1 MPLPRVGRKLA
12 AILVADVVGY
22 SGLVEADESGTLTA
36 LKHLRQS
43 LMEPLFSEHHGRI
56 VKVMGDGLIAEFNSV
71 VDAVACAVTL
81 QEKVADW
88 QMPVSSERRIVL
100 RIGINLGDVVV
111 EDDDLLGDGI
121 NVAARLEQICPP
133 GSVLIT
139 GSAYEQL
146 PGKIDVDFEYAGEQ
160 QLKNISRPVK
170 IYRMTA
176 RTAEVR
182 LLAPGL
188 DEPSTDIRKTVTIL
202 FADIVDSSRLG
213 LALDPEALRN
223 VLTRYFGEI
232 SAVVQR
238 HGGIVEK
245 YIGDAIMAVYGTP
258 TANEDDATRAVRA
271 AAEMRERL
279 ADLNQELEAGWG
291 VRLVNRIGINTGEV
305 IASADLRGFLS
316 VAGEAVNI
324 AKRLEEAALPNEI
337 LIGKSTHRLVR
348 DAVVVSPSGP
358 RLLKHGETITALVVS
373 EVLHHAP
380 GLARRFDSPFVG
392 RERQRVLLETVF
404 QNAVGDRT
412 CHMVSVLGDAGV
424 GKSRLVR
431 EFSRGLAEDVT
442 VLHGN
447 CLPYG
452 EGITYWPL
460 AEIVR
465 EFTRAEG
472 LDGGEQLA
480 AMIEARL
487 AGDEKASLIAERV
500 AGALGLGGSVQGT
513 TEETAWAVRKLLEA
527 LARSGPLVVVV
538 DDVHWAE
545 PTFLDLLEHVAD
557 FSRDVPILLVCIA
570 RPELFDAR
578 PGWGAG
584 KRNATSIFLERLSDE
599 ECHTL
604 ISNLLGG
611 APLPPAVE
619 SRIFGAAGG
628 NALFAEELVAMLIDE
643 NLLRRAPDG
652 WVTVS
657 DLADLPVPSSINA
670 LLAAR
675 LERLPS
681 VERSILRTA
690 AVEGAV
696 FHQGAVSELARP
708 LLDALEAGLLA
719 LVRRDLIRPE
729 APTFPGDK
737 AYRFRHALIRD
748 AAYRSLSKESRAYLH
763 EHFAAW
769 LERATADRLREF
781 EEFVGY
787 HLEQA
792 FQYRT
797 SLGPRDTRAASLAAC
812 AGERLEA
819 AGRRALV
826 RSDLPAA
833 TSLLE
838 RVSRL
843 IPRDD
848 PRRITLLAELS
859 GAQIESGR
867 LDDAGRILDEAEQLA
882 AASRDRRLVAHVSVQ
897 RQFLQLLLAK
907 EGGVKQAEEAAIEA
921 VPIFESL
928 GDDLGLCRAH
938 RLKAW
943 LRFNG
948 ARGEA
953 AAEAWERAAVHARH
967 AGDWHEYHEILTWI
981 ASSLWFG
988 PTPAAEG
995 ISRCEAMR
1003 AEVTESPV
1011 SEAAIL
1017 RQLASLNAIAGRF
1030 SVARDQIAK
1039 SNAAYADFG
1048 LSHTLYVAS
1057 SEHEAVVE
1065 LLAGNPAAAERS
1077 ARASYHALEAMGE
1090 RAFRSTMAAS
1100 LAAVLLEQGR
1110 DDEAEEFAAV
1120 SSELAAIDDLVTQ
1133 VRWRRVRA
1141 RILARRAKT
1150 QEAEALARAAV
1161 EFAEKTD
1168 FTNDRAVALVDL
1180 SYVLEASRQ
1189 RSDAFAAAS
1198 AALRLYERKGNVVA
1212 AANTQ
1217 RRLAEF
1223 DKT

>member
-22 SGLVEADESGTLTA
+22 SGLVEADETGTLSA
-36 LKHLRQS
+36 VKHLRQS

-71 VDAVACAVTL
+71 VDAVACAVTM

-88 QMPVSSERRIVL
+88 QRPVNPERRIVL

-139 GSAYEQL
+139 GSAYDQL
-146 PGKIDVDFEYAGEQ
+146 LGKIDVDFEYAGEQ

-170 IYRMTA
+170 IYRMAA
-176 RTAEVR
+176 RSDAATP
-182 LLAPGL
+182 LASRMR
-188 DEPSTDIRKTVTIL
+188 EPSSDARKTVTIL

-213 LALDPEALRN
+213 LTLDPEALRN
-223 VLTRYFGEI
+223 LLARYFGEI

-238 HGGIVEK
+238 HGGFVDK
-245 YIGDAIMAVYGTP
+245 YIGDAIMATFGVP
-258 TANEDDATRAVRA
+258 LANEDDATRAVRA

-291 VRLVNRIGINTGEV
+291 VRLANRIGINTGEV
-305 IASADLRGFLS
+305 IAGGDLRGFLS
-316 VAGEAVNI
+316 VAGEAVNV
-324 AKRLEEAALPNEI
+324 AKRLEEAALPDEI
-337 LIGKSTHRLVR
+337 LIGRSTHRLVR

-358 RLLKHGETITALVVS
+358 RLLKHGDTITALVVRQ
-373 EVLHHAP
+373 VLPHAP

-431 EFSRGLAEDVT
+431 EFARGLPSDVT
-442 VLHGN
+442 ILHGN

-465 EFTRAEG
+465 EFIRAEG
-472 LDGGEQLA
+472 LDTGEQLA
-480 AMIEARL
+480 TMIEARL
-487 AGDEKASLIAERV
+487 AGDEKAGLIAARV
-500 AGALGLGGSVQGT
+500 AGALGLGEAVQGT

-527 LARSGPLVVVV
+527 LARSSPLVVVV

-545 PTFLDLLEHVAD
+545 PTFLDLLEHIAD
-557 FSRDVPILLVCIA
+557 FSRDVPILLVCMA

-584 KRNATSIFLERLSDE
+584 KRNATSISLERLSDV

-604 ISNLLGG
+604 ISNLFGG
-611 APLPPAVE
+611 APLPAAAE
-619 SRIFGAAGG
+619 SRIFNAADG

-643 NLLRRAPDG
+643 NYLRRAPDG
-652 WVTVS
+652 WVSVS

-681 VERSILRTA
+681 LERAILRTA
-690 AVEGAV
+690 AVEGSV
-696 FHQGAVSELARP
+696 FHQGAVGELERS
-708 LLDALEAGLLA
+708 LLDGLENGLMA

-737 AYRFRHALIRD
+737 AYRFRHVLIRD
-748 AAYRSLSKESRAYLH
+748 AAYRSLPKNARAELH

-769 LERATADRLREF
+769 LERTTADRLREF

-797 SLGPRDTRAASLAAC
+797 SLGPRDTHAASLAAR

-833 TSLLE
+833 ISLLE
-838 RVSRL
+838 RVLRL
-843 IPRDD
+843 IPSDD
-848 PRRITLLAELS
+848 TRRIVLLAELS

-867 LDDAGRILDEAEQLA
+867 LDDAGRMLDEAEQLA
-882 AASRDRRLVAHVSVQ
+882 TATNNRSLIAHVSVQ

-907 EGGVKQAEEAAIEA
+907 EDGVKNAEEAAIKA

-943 LRFNG
+943 LCFNG

-953 AAEAWERAAVHARH
+953 AAEAWERAAVHARR
-967 AGDWHEYHEILTWI
+967 ADDRHEYNEILTWI

-988 PTPAAEG
+988 PTPAPEG

-1030 SVARDQIAK
+1030 SVARDQIGK
-1039 SNAAYADFG
+1039 SNAAYADLG
-1048 LSHTLYVAS
+1048 LTHTLYVAS
-1057 SEHEAVVE
+1057 SEHEAVIE
-1065 LLAGNPAAAERS
+1065 LLAGNPAAAEKS
-1077 ARASYHALEAMGE
+1077 ARASYRALEEMGE

-1100 LAAVLLEQGR
+1100 LAAVLMEQGR
-1110 DDEAEEFAAV
+1110 DDEAEEFANL

-1141 RILARRAKT
+1141 RILARRAKI
-1150 QEAEALARAAV
+1150 QDAEALARAAV

-1168 FTNDRAVALVDL
+1168 FINDKAVALVDL
-1180 SYVLEASRQ
+1180 SYVLEAASR
-1189 RSDAFAAAS
+1189 RSDAVGAAQ
-1198 AALRLYERKGNVVA
+1198 AALRLYERKGNVVGA
-1212 AANTQ
+1212 ATT
-1217 RRLAEF
+1217 RRRVVDLDNA
-1223 DKT
+1223 